1 MHLYWRSNSDR
12 NMDIVQVAK
21 RARVSTATVSRVLNG
36 SELVRPATTERV
48 RKAIAELNYVR
59 NPSAR
64 SLRLGRTRMFG
75 LIVSDIK
82 NPFFP
87 DLIDAFEGIAAEQG
101 IDVIFTHTNYDTNR
115 LQSCVRRM
123 VERGVDGIAIMT
135 SEMDEA
141 ALLPL
146 SSSQIAVVLLNQP
159 ALQDKYRNVAVE
171 YSQGYVQ
178 ALQHLSSLGHREIG
192 FIAGPSD
199 LSSAVRRRRS
209 WETVMKQLRL
219 PIRPGRVVIGDMH
232 LEGGMNAMKQIF
244 KEKNRPTAV
253 LATNDLMAVGALH
266 AAFSNG
272 FRIPNDLSVVGFD
285 DLPISSM
292 VIPPLTTIQ
301 LPRREIAAHAFELL
315 LQDVRGERRVP
326 CAAVY
331 PRLVTRKSTGLAPE

>member
-1 MHLYWRSNSDR
+1 
-12 NMDIVQVAK
+12 MDILQVAK

-36 SELVRPATTERV
+36 SELVRPVTTERV
-48 RKAIAELNYVR
+48 RKAIADLNYVR

-64 SLRLGRTRMFG
+64 SLRRGRTQMFG

-82 NPFFP
+82 NQFFP
-87 DLIDAFEGIAAEQG
+87 ELIDAFEGMAAERD
-101 IDVIFTHTNYDTNR
+101 IDVIFTHTNYDTKR

-123 VERGVDGIAIMT
+123 VERGVDGIAVMT
-135 SEMDEA
+135 SEMDDE

-146 SSSQIAVVLLNQP
+146 LSRQIAVVLLNQP
-159 ALQDKYRNVAVE
+159 ALENQYRNVAVE
-171 YSQGYVQ
+171 YSQGFIQ

-192 FIAGPSD
+192 FIAGPPA
-199 LSSAVRRRRS
+199 LSSATRRRRS
-209 WETVMKQLRL
+209 WESVMKQLRL
-219 PIRPGRVVIGDMH
+219 PIRPGRIVIGDMR
-232 LEGGMNAMKQIF
+232 LEGGTTAMKELLG
-244 KEKNRPTAV
+244 KRNKPTAV

-266 AAFSNG
+266 AVLSAG
-272 FRIPNDLSVVGFD
+272 LRIPEDLSVVGFD

-315 LQDVRGERRVP
+315 LQEIRGEKRVP

-331 PRLVTRKSTGLAPE
+331 PRLVARKSTGLAPG